1 MIRPD
6 AGGLGPPGSGV
17 SPEGRVSALAGT
29 EPATASPVTE
39 ESYRILRSRIDLSR
53 LPKFSRDVTERVIHV
68 SADFDYSTDLVC
80 DEESLGE
87 GVAALAAG
95 APVVADCA
103 MVAAGIA
110 GSPVICKIG
119 EPLTQRL
126 ARTASIS
133 RAAAAVRLAFGEV
146 GPGAFWV
153 VGGGAA
159 ALAEVLTRRVE
170 PAFVVGLPAGF
181 VGAAEAKDAL
191 RASGL
196 RSVSNV
202 SEKGGPAVAVAAF
215 TALLQNALTMAGSRA
230 GWGPGVPATA
240 SLADDDM
247 GW

>member
-1 MIRPD
+1 MIWPD
-6 AGGLGPPGSGV
+6 AEPVAV
-17 SPEGRVSALAGT
+17 ST
-29 EPATASPVTE
+29 ITE
-39 ESYRILRSRIDLSR
+39 ESYRILRSRLDLSR
-53 LPKFSRDVTERVIHV
+53 LPKFSRDVTERVIHA
-68 SADFDYSTDLVC
+68 SADFDFATDLVC

-95 APVVADCA
+95 VPVVADSA

-110 GSPVICKIG
+110 DSPVICKIG
-119 EPLTQRL
+119 ESLTQRL

-159 ALAEVLTRRVE
+159 ALAEILARDVE

-181 VGAAEAKDAL
+181 VGAAEVKDAL
-191 RASGL
+191 RSSGL

-215 TALLQNALTMAGSRA
+215 SALLQNALGIAGSRA
-230 GWGPGVPATA
+230 GWDESTLSTVALT
-240 SLADDDM
+240 DDDT